1 MMSYALVHRLLAQGT
16 SPRSAILGIA
26 HCIFDPGIGIGD
38 LQRSVEKLCTR
49 WIGTIDAKP
58 VCVSSISVSSG
69 CTLHVARSLCKD
81 RIFALRLLLVCL
93 RDIGWN
99 VTRELFEQEL
109 LIAAFRREHTFAL
122 YSAFEIARYID
133 LAYPVSAA
141 WSLHEDRLVGP
152 ILADHAVLYHG
163 SRVNEWLT
171 GVLLAS
177 GI

>member
-1 MMSYALVHRLLAQGT
+1 MSYALVHQLLARST
-16 SPRSAILGIA
+16 SPRSAIFGIA

-49 WIGTIDAKP
+49 WIGAIDTKP
-58 VCVSSISVSSG
+58 VCISSISVSSG
-69 CTLHVARSLCKD
+69 CGLHVARSLCND

-99 VTRELFEQEL
+99 VTRKLFEQKL
-109 LIAAFRREHTFAL
+109 MVAAFRREHTFVL
-122 YSAFEIARYID
+122 YSAFEIARYIV
-133 LAYPVSAA
+133 LAYPVSAT

-152 ILADHAVLYHG
+152 ISADHAVLYHG
-163 SRVNEWLT
+163 ACINEWLT
-171 GVLLAS
+171 VALLTS